1 MKFLQ
6 CAFVDFKGFG
16 VPSSIPASAPV
27 IEESNQ
33 RVTKATSDSGL
44 FVFPPCPL

>member
-16 VPSSIPASAPV
+16 VPSSIQAST
-27 IEESNQ
+27 I
-33 RVTKATSDSGL
+33 KIKD
-44 FVFPPCPL
+44 